1 VIIIMDNYLFVTV
14 ASNDPT
20 AAGGTPSA
28 FTNTFANAIPLP
40 GASWEVAL
48 FSLAWYPPT
57 GTEIV
62 LVNASVVEQT
72 VVVGS
77 QSTQTLRRILCDT
90 GGQPSEWESPP
101 QMQFVPASIGGLL
114 ERIEVSMTDENG
126 TVVLAAPNSVSFI
139 TLAFRQKLRV
149 GY

>member
-1 VIIIMDNYLFVTV
+1 MDNYLFVTV

-20 AAGGTPSA
+20 ATGGTPCEY
-28 FTNTFANAIPLP
+28 TNTFATPVALP
-40 GASWEVAL
+40 NGQWEVAL
-48 FSLAWYPPT
+48 FSLSWYPPN

-62 LVNASVVEQT
+62 LVNASIVEQT
-72 VVVGS
+72 VIVGS
-77 QSTQTLRRILCDT
+77 QSTQNLRRILCDT

-101 QMQFVPASIGGLL
+101 NLQFVPANVGGLL

-126 TVVLAAPNSVSFI
+126 TVIAPAPNSVTFV
-139 TLAFRQKLRV
+139 TLALRRKIRV